1 MSTPEAPPP
10 SVRTAAAPSGAPPAG
25 GPPERLE
32 RLLLLLQDLG
42 VAPSLAERALSW
54 WKRFGGRPALVLA
67 VAVVLPLLRYEY
79 VPWAM
84 SHTVET
90 LAEGYGVDLAVA
102 KWSGSLTDIKLIGH
116 DVTIATRG
124 PFRERRLLHADT
136 IEFDWSLARGLANG
150 WTRVSACWAR
160 AITLRPCPLP
170 EEVFH
175 HVAIDRATLHLERT
189 MAGAWNAA
197 AAFDVASVDELTR
210 LVQGLRIPAIDAREL
225 TVTWVEQLPGDS
237 GGGLLEQRT
246 SKLEF
251 AHVAAGIDNLQLP
264 LDARENPSRFTFDGE
279 TADGQVS
286 VAGVLNASRWGRGG
300 WAPSYDLTFQLANF
314 GAAALARFAAPD
326 ATLVPKSGTV
336 QGSLRFASDGERTTV
351 CRIDLALRDVSYT
364 PNPRSPYSRTGGRAL
379 DEQVAPLRVNEVVA
393 EDCLQPLGAPQP
405 QVLPPA
411 DPGRP
416 EPPVVRT
423 SGRVAERL
431 QTAVTAS
438 ALQDGPPLVRGAAGF
453 DQATVV
459 EGQVLTAEQI
469 SADVAA
475 QLGQAIGGARGATVA
490 KALTSKDDAGGNAV
504 TRGARS
510 VGRGIRRLFGGG
522 DKKPATRRPSSR

>member
-10 SVRTAAAPSGAPPAG
+10 SDRTAAAPIGTPPPG
-25 GPPERLE
+25 GPPEGLE
-32 RLLLLLQDLG
+32 RLILLLQDFG
-42 VAPSLAERALSW
+42 VAPSLAERITSW

-67 VAVVLPLLRYEY
+67 VAVALPLLRYEY

-84 SHTVET
+84 SRTVET

-102 KWSGSLTDIKLIGH
+102 EWSGSLTDIKLIGH
-116 DVTIATRG
+116 DVTISARG

-136 IEFDWSLARGLANG
+136 VEFDWSLTRGLANG
-150 WTRVSACWAR
+150 WTRVRACWAQ
-160 AITLRPCPLP
+160 AITLRACPLP

-189 MAGAWNAA
+189 MAGAWNTA
-197 AAFDVASVDELTR
+197 AAFDVSSVDELTR
-210 LVQGLRIPAIDAREL
+210 LVEGVRIPSIEAREL
-225 TVTWVEQLPGDS
+225 TVTWLEHLPGDS

-286 VAGVLNASRWGRGG
+286 VAGVLNASRWGRDG
-300 WAPSYDLTFQLANF
+300 WAPSYDLSFQLANF

-336 QGSLRFASDGERTTV
+336 HGSLRFASDGERTTV
-351 CRIDLALRDVSYT
+351 CRIDLALRDVSYA

-379 DEQVAPLRVNEVVA
+379 DEQVAPLRVNSVVA
-393 EDCLQPLGAPQP
+393 EDCQEPLGTPQP

-411 DPGRP
+411 EPGRP
-416 EPPVVRT
+416 TPPVVPAG
-423 SGRVAERL
+423 GRVAERL

-438 ALQDGPPLVRGAAGF
+438 ALHDAPPLVRGAASF
-453 DQATVV
+453 DRATVV
-459 EGQVLTAEQI
+459 EGQVLTPEQI
-469 SADVAA
+469 TADVAA
-475 QLGQAIGGARGATVA
+475 QLGQAIGGTRGATVA
-490 KALTSKDDAGGNAV
+490 QALTTRDDSGRNAV
-504 TRGARS
+504 TRGVRS
-510 VGRGIRRLFGGG
+510 MGRGIRRLFGGG
-522 DKKPATRRPSSR
+522 DKKPVTRQPSNR